1 MSSIKLTGDT
11 SGEITISAP
20 AVAGTNTLTLP
31 ASTGSLMTST
41 FTGDI
46 NFDSGTL
53 VVDSTNNRVG
63 IGTSSPTAKF
73 NVESTGD
80 TGMIMTKTGQSSWL
94 IQTLDSGVFRLYSN
108 TASAERMRIDS
119 SGTVLVGTSSLGS
132 NVADFYV
139 SGYIGSEGTR
149 GRQGINGTSNGN
161 RMNTWWTGSALQAWV
176 DNTNVGNFSIS
187 SDYRIKRNIETQTQ
201 PALDRIAQLRPVTY
215 QSADFGSLF
224 KASDEIKEGFIAH
237 ELAEIIPSAVEGE
250 KDAEDQV
257 QSLKLDALCSVMV
270 KAIQEQQET
279 IKALETRITALE
291 NN

>member
-1 MSSIKLTGDT
+1 MSSIKLKGST

-73 NVESTGD
+73 NVGSTGD

-176 DNTNVGNFSIS
+176 DNTNVGN
-187 SDYRIKRNIETQTQ
+187 
-201 PALDRIAQLRPVTY
+201 L
-215 QSADFGSLF
+215 
-224 KASDEIKEGFIAH
+224 
-237 ELAEIIPSAVEGE
+237 
-250 KDAEDQV
+250 
-257 QSLKLDALCSVMV
+257 
-270 KAIQEQQET
+270 
-279 IKALETRITALE
+279 
-291 NN
+291 